1 MSYYRRKP
9 LTTCIHETKRTVH
22 LSDCWFSFN
31 SNNIAPSFLA
41 YCGTQVFSVSSFLVI
56 WLFSELQ
63 HACRYPATLT
73 ISWLCVALT
82 YVHGQVSCE
91 IMTKS
96 CNPFSLVH
104 TYIEIS
110 CHISEKEIFIFFS
123 FLLFLGGCGLQ
134 PHGLGKIH
142 ASSVHSEGIRL
153 LFTGGLW
160 KPLDHLSPFSNT
172 APRDQE

>member
-9 LTTCIHETKRTVH
+9 LTTRIHETKLTVH
-22 LSDCWFSFN
+22 SSDCWFSFN

-41 YCGTQVFSVSSFLVI
+41 YCGTQVFSVSSFSI
-56 WLFSELQ
+56 WFFSEPQ

-82 YVHGQVSCE
+82 YIHGQVSCE

-110 CHISEKEIFIFFS
+110 CHISEKEIFFF
-123 FLLFLGGCGLQ
+123 FPICPVFRRVWL
-134 PHGLGKIH
+134 
-142 ASSVHSEGIRL
+142 
-153 LFTGGLW
+153 
-160 KPLDHLSPFSNT
+160 T
-172 APRDQE
+172 APWTRQDPCLLCTLWGHPSPVHRRPLKAPR